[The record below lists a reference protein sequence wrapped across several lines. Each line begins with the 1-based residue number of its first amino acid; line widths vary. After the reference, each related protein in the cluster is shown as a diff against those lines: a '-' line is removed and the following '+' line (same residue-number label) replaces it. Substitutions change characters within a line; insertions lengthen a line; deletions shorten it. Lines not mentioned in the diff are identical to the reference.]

1 MSNCLYES
9 RCIFDCVWYFD
20 VEERITNLDEKILEL
35 LEEKRYPDIKSILC
49 KMNSADI
56 AALFE
61 DLNMVKIPLLFRLLP
76 KVLAAETFVEMEPN
90 AQAMLIHG
98 FSDNELKEVL
108 DELYLDDAVDIVEEM
123 PANVVK
129 RILFNTDP
137 DTRKMINEIL
147 KYPDDSAGSIMTIE
161 YVSLRPSMSVEE
173 AIKRIRRTGV
183 DKETIY
189 TCYVTDDNRVLLG
202 TVSIKDLLL
211 SEETELIKDIM
222 DMNSI
227 SVHTMEDQEQVANK
241 FNKYD
246 LLAIPVVDDENRLVG
261 IVTFDDAI
269 DVMQDEATEDIKKM
283 AAIIPSDKA
292 YFRTTVFETWK
303 ARIPWLLLLMIS
315 ATFTG
320 MIITSF
326 EDALAVQAVLTA
338 FIPMLMDTGGNS
350 GGQASVTIIRALSLG
365 EVEFSDIFRVIWK
378 EFRVA
383 LACGLTLSVC
393 NFVKLLIIDRVSM
406 SVALVICLT
415 LIATVIIAKFI
426 GCTLPILAKKIGF
439 DPAVMASPFITTIV
453 DAISL
458 LIYFR
463 IATIVLKI

>member
-1 MSNCLYES
+1 M
-9 RCIFDCVWYFD
+9 
-20 VEERITNLDEKILEL
+20 EERITNLDEKILEL

-137 DTRKMINEIL
+137 DTRKMINEIF